1 MGALFCLITITPK
14 QLEQVIGKVKTGK
27 YGSRIIELMRSHVED
42 AGAGNAAAAAVD
54 ANKRRSKDKDV
65 IRVESSDEG

>member
-1 MGALFCLITITPK
+1 M
-14 QLEQVIGKVKTGK
+14 KTGK